1 MGQRKHCD
9 RLPLSIRVDRL
20 RENGGCISEQAI
32 DQKVPFPGTAA
43 QKMRVQGHIE
53 IRNQMIGDASIRS
66 IANMIGGEQV
76 VFVEVQFCSICSCDL
91 LVSPS
96 LWQIILVVAID
107 QVRQSRLHFLDGD
120 MATVGKRQ
128 LMLTHRVY
136 EKVVGSQ
143 ATRRECCSQ
152 NA

>member
-20 RENGGCISEQAI
+20 PANGGCISEQAI

-76 VFVEVQFCSICSCDL
+76 VFVEVQFCSICS
-91 LVSPS
+91 SP
-96 LWQIILVVAID
+96 
-107 QVRQSRLHFLDGD
+107 
-120 MATVGKRQ
+120 
-128 LMLTHRVY
+128 HRFGRSY
-136 EKVVGSQ
+136 WW
-143 ATRRECCSQ
+143 
-152 NA
+152 

>member
-1 MGQRKHCD
+1 
-9 RLPLSIRVDRL
+9 
-20 RENGGCISEQAI
+20 
-32 DQKVPFPGTAA
+32 
-43 QKMRVQGHIE
+43 MRVQGHIE

-107 QVRQSRLHFLDGD
+107 DS
-120 MATVGKRQ
+120 VGKFCPDKR
-128 LMLTHRVY
+128 
-136 EKVVGSQ
+136 
-143 ATRRECCSQ
+143 TRRKKNLLEEYERHEKQFESHPLLEGNADPCLSCFFHSFCSI
-152 NA
+152 